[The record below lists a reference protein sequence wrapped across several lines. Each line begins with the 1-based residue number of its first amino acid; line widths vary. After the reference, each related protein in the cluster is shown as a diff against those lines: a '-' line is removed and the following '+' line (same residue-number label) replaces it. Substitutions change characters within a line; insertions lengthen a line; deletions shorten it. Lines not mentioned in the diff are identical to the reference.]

1 MIGSSGKFS
10 VPGSQFS
17 GNAGGLAVFLKL
29 KTENLYVRSWN

>member
-17 GNAGGLAVFLKL
+17 VNPGGPAVFLKKL
-29 KTENLYVRSWN
+29 KTEN